1 MKIYVILSGGSEDY
15 SEYGSLVTDV
25 FEAAVVMED
34 SAKLM
39 ISGLAEEFRQ
49 SHESSMYKYAEV
61 PKGDPIIPENA
72 VYLVGDHE
80 SVWYYYKEYEMSN
93 TIPPLQ
99 KE

>member
-39 ISGLAEEFRQ
+39 ISGLAENVRQ
-49 SHESSMYKYAEV
+49 SNKSSNYRYEEA
-61 PKGDPIIPENA
+61 PKGNPVIPENA

-80 SVWYYYKEYEMSN
+80 SVWYYYKEYEISN
-93 TIPPLQ
+93 AIPPLQ